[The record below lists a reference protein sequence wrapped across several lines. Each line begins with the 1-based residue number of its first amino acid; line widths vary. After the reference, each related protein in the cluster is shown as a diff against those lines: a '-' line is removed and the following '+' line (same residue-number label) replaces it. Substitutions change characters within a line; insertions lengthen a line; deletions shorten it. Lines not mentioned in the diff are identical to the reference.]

1 MMKRNLFISAC
12 TIIISV
18 VLGISGVTLA
28 QPTAENQAEDR
39 MAGVFI
45 TREYLDLF
53 DFEAYLTD
61 NFKAI
66 EDGTIIAD
74 GDDSKYQGRLYATLN
89 DEGRYVFEDI
99 NGIPYFHYRVT
110 DENGSYTTTTGN
122 DRIADGHV
130 SIKHTDDG
138 QEVNLEGT
146 IYTPPTKDITH
157 FYINPVY
164 QSESGEIYV
173 VSGSGISFDSDGSEG
188 GAFTQTIDAITTV
201 TENGETESF
210 STSVKISIA
219 VKSAPE
225 SHSILE
231 FGADGVMISNDAY
244 NPGDLPDT
252 ITPHH
257 NCAYIILE
265 STSGK
270 NVARTLYQ
278 KEDSFI
284 ETFYPGDDSILR
296 IQQTSLEWI
305 D

>member
-1 MMKRNLFISAC
+1 MLPSLSPLQRTKQK
-12 TIIISV
+12 TEWQ
-18 VLGISGVTLA
+18 GIYH
-28 QPTAENQAEDR
+28 
-39 MAGVFI
+39 
-45 TREYLDLF
+45 TRVPDLF
-53 DFEAYLTD
+53 DFETYLTD

-74 GDDSKYQGRLYATLN
+74 GDDSNIRAGCMPPLLTMKVGMSSRTSM
-89 DEGRYVFEDI
+89 ES
-99 NGIPYFHYRVT
+99 YFHYRVT
-110 DENGSYTTTTGN
+110 GENGSYTTTTGN

-270 NVARTLYQ
+270 NVTRTLYQ

>member
-1 MMKRNLFISAC
+1 MKRNLFILTCVLVLA
-12 TIIISV
+12 V

-28 QPTAENQAEDR
+28 QPDAESP
-39 MAGVFI
+39 AGDKLVGVYI
-45 TREYLDLF
+45 TTEYLDLF
-53 DFEAYLTD
+53 DFESYLKD
-61 NFKAI
+61 NIHTI

-231 FGADGVMISNDAY
+231 FGADGFMISNDAY

-270 NVARTLYQ
+270 NVTRTLYQ

>member
-1 MMKRNLFISAC
+1 
-12 TIIISV
+12 
-18 VLGISGVTLA
+18 
-28 QPTAENQAEDR
+28 
-39 MAGVFI
+39 
-45 TREYLDLF
+45 
-53 DFEAYLTD
+53 
-61 NFKAI
+61 
-66 EDGTIIAD
+66 
-74 GDDSKYQGRLYATLN
+74 
-89 DEGRYVFEDI
+89 
-99 NGIPYFHYRVT
+99 
-110 DENGSYTTTTGN
+110 
-122 DRIADGHV
+122 
-130 SIKHTDDG
+130 
-138 QEVNLEGT
+138 
-146 IYTPPTKDITH
+146 
-157 FYINPVY
+157 
-164 QSESGEIYV
+164 SGEIYV

-270 NVARTLYQ
+270 NVTRTLYQ

>member
-1 MMKRNLFISAC
+1 MKRNLFILTCVLVLA
-12 TIIISV
+12 V

-28 QPTAENQAEDR
+28 QPDAESP
-39 MAGVFI
+39 AGDKLVGVYI
-45 TREYLDLF
+45 TTEYLDLF
-53 DFEAYLTD
+53 DFESYLKD
-61 NFKAI
+61 NIHTI
-66 EDGTIIAD
+66 EDGKIITD

-270 NVARTLYQ
+270 NVTRTLYQ